1 MLSHLN
7 IDIIKNNENKKNQTT
22 SFLINKMLKSPNKKK
37 NRNIN
42 INTLNECANLINFYK
57 ANLKFIFSPANHC

>member
-1 MLSHLN
+1 MK
-7 IDIIKNNENKKNQTT
+7 IKKSNNF
-22 SFLINKMLKSPNKKK
+22 FLINKMLKSPNKKK

-57 ANLKFIFSPANHC
+57 ANLKFIFSPANQC